1 MMCLFA
7 DEGGREWV
15 ADCPWGP
22 NEVDDKTTA
31 VFLNGQFSS
40 GASPGSSTF
49 DALMSGINRF
59 EKIQKYR
66 TIRDKATNLL
76 VEIGIPR
83 TMSEALLHQYSD
95 LLRAAAQKEYDSH
108 QIPGRETWVLV
119 PASEAEGH
127 HIIGSTWSFDL
138 KTNELHELLKAKAR
152 ACAQGFS
159 EQQGRDFYRKYSHAV
174 GLDSLRIFFSACSSL
189 GLEISEADYTTAY
202 LNALIK
208 GLAFMKQLE
217 GFEKFG
223 PNGEKLVC
231 KLLRAIYGRSSS
243 GLEWED
249 THHSALISFGWV
261 QCRANKCLFSR
272 TFDDGT
278 TALMCTYVDNLFMGF
293 LRMSACRAMV
303 LDEMNAS
310 GFVLN
315 DLGPVRFSLGAR
327 IRQNMDEQTV
337 ALDQLPQIE
346 ALVAKYF
353 TNGIP
358 EPMARRAKTPAS
370 VDVAHLEPSP
380 DTAEVGKW
388 LHDVLSLGGALNWIY
403 IFTRP
408 DIGLALSSI
417 MRHSSGASKEMFDKL
432 LEMLVYLDNTKHFQL
447 LLGLGQDV
455 NARRNCL
462 SFANMPVDIWQKTDM
477 FGVADSSHG
486 GPRPFYCAL
495 LYLLG
500 PVMWRIKRHGYTKLS
515 ATESEWM
522 AQSELLKMALIAHEE
537 ATFLG
542 LKITLPLLFFCDNE
556 GACRLSES
564 DLSSKTMRHV
574 ATRLA
579 FLQEY
584 VDDGFCIVIHIDNK
598 GMFADIGT
606 KILAPRDFHGFR
618 VFLVRSPHGNF
629 TMIAK

>member
-1 MMCLFA
+1 MCLFA
-7 DEGGREWV
+7 DEGGREWI

-31 VFLNGQFSS
+31 IFLNGQFST
-40 GASPGSSTF
+40 GASPGCSTF

-59 EKIQKYR
+59 EKIQKFR
-66 TIRDKATNLL
+66 TIRDKATNVLM
-76 VEIGIPR
+76 EIAIPR
-83 TMSEALLHQYSD
+83 NMAEAIVHEHSD
-95 LLRAAAQKEYDSH
+95 ILRAAAQKEYDSH
-108 QIPGRETWVLV
+108 QIPERETWVLV
-119 PASEAEGH
+119 LATEADGH
-127 HIIGSTWSFDL
+127 HVIGSTWSFDF
-138 KTNELHELLKAKAR
+138 KTDEHHDLIKAKAR
-152 ACAQGFS
+152 FCAQGFS

-174 GLDSLRIFFSACSSL
+174 GLDSLRIFFSACASL

-202 LNALIK
+202 LNALLK
-208 GLAFMKQLE
+208 ALVFMKQPE
-217 GFEKFG
+217 GFVKEG
-223 PNGEKLVC
+223 PNGEKMVC

-249 THHSALISFGWV
+249 THHTALIDFGWV
-261 QCRANKCLFSR
+261 QCKANKCLFSR
-272 TFDDGT
+272 TFEDGT

-293 LRMSACRAMV
+293 PPMSANRAMV
-303 LDEMNAS
+303 LNEMNAS

-315 DLGPVRFSLGAR
+315 DLGLIRFSLGAR
-327 IRQNMDEQTV
+327 IRQNMNEGTV
-337 ALDQLPQIE
+337 TLDQLPQID

-353 TNGIP
+353 PDGIP
-358 EPMARRAKTPAS
+358 EHMKRRAKTPCSA
-370 VDVAHLEPSP
+370 DVANLEPSH
-380 DTAEVGKW
+380 DATEIAKW
-388 LHDVLSLGGALNWIY
+388 QHDVLSLGGALNWIY

-417 MRHSSGASKEMFDKL
+417 TRHSSGANKAMFDKL
-432 LEMLVYLDNTKHFQL
+432 LEILVYLDNSKHFQL
-447 LLGLGQDV
+447 HLGLGQDV
-455 NARRNCL
+455 NARRSLL
-462 SFANMPVDIWQKTDM
+462 SFANMPVDIWKKTDM

-500 PVMWRIKRHGYTKLS
+500 PVMWRVKRHGYTKLS

-522 AQSELLKMALIAHEE
+522 SQSELLKMALVAYTE

-542 LKITLPLLFFCDNE
+542 LDITLPLLFFCDND
-556 GACRLSES
+556 GSCRLSES

-584 VDDGFCIVIHIDNK
+584 VDDGFCVLIHVDKN
-598 GMFADIGT
+598 GMIADIGT
-606 KILAPRDFHGFR
+606 KVLAPREFHGLR

-629 TMIAK
+629 AMIAK